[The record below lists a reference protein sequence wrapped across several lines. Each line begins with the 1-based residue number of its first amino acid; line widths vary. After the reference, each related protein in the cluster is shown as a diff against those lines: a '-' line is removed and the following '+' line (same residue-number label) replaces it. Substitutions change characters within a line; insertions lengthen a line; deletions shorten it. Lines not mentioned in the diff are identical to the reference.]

1 MSMRK
6 TFIVRDP
13 MNDDFAGTDIRP
25 RPLPADY
32 VWRTNNRLRR
42 LLDSLLHHVIATP
55 LAFLYQKLVWHERL
69 VGRRRIRPYLRQ
81 GVYLY
86 GNHTR
91 AAGDAF
97 TPSLAAFPRRPFV
110 LVHPDAVAVPGL
122 RQVVRALGGI
132 PVPTDI
138 RNLGRF
144 HGELLKLSPGNCV
157 VIYPEAHIWPCY
169 TGVRPFRDSSFRY
182 PVETGQPVFAFTV
195 TYRRHL
201 ILPLPRTVVY
211 IDGPSSPTL
220 PSRSVRTNA
229 NCGTKYTMPCVA
241 AVRSRISATTN
252 TWSRP
257 RKRNSLTLAHRM
269 GARTASAA
277 RGNAKK
283 QPLHPA

>member
-42 LLDSLLHHVIATP
+42 LLDSSLHHVIATP

-97 TPSLAAFPRRPFV
+97 TPSLVAFPRPFV

-122 RQVVRALGGI
+122 R
-132 PVPTDI
+132 
-138 RNLGRF
+138 
-144 HGELLKLSPGNCV
+144 
-157 VIYPEAHIWPCY
+157 
-169 TGVRPFRDSSFRY
+169 
-182 PVETGQPVFAFTV
+182 
-195 TYRRHL
+195 
-201 ILPLPRTVVY
+201 
-211 IDGPSSPTL
+211 
-220 PSRSVRTNA
+220 
-229 NCGTKYTMPCVA
+229 
-241 AVRSRISATTN
+241 
-252 TWSRP
+252 
-257 RKRNSLTLAHRM
+257 
-269 GARTASAA
+269 
-277 RGNAKK
+277 
-283 QPLHPA
+283 

>member
-6 TFIVRDP
+6 TLIVRDP

-42 LLDSLLHHVIATP
+42 LLDSSLHHVIATP

-211 IDGPSSPTL
+211 IDGPFFPDSA
-220 PSRSVRTNA
+220 R
-229 NCGTKYTMPCVA
+229 YTMPCAA

-257 RKRNSLTLAHRM
+257 RKRNSLTVAQ
-269 GARTASAA
+269 GRTNGICGTGK
-277 RGNAKK
+277 RKK

>member
-1 MSMRK
+1 MILRAPTSVRVPCPPITSGVPTTVCAACWTARSIMSLPRRWRSC
-6 TFIVRDP
+6 TRSWS
-13 MNDDFAGTDIRP
+13 GTSG
-25 RPLPADY
+25 
-32 VWRTNNRLRR
+32 W
-42 LLDSLLHHVIATP
+42 S
-55 LAFLYQKLVWHERL
+55 
-69 VGRRRIRPYLRQ
+69 G
-81 GVYLY
+81 
-86 GNHTR
+86 
-91 AAGDAF
+91 AADAF

-211 IDGPSSPTL
+211 IDGPFFPD
-220 PSRSVRTNA
+220 
-229 NCGTKYTMPCVA
+229 
-241 AVRSRISATTN
+241 SA
-252 TWSRP
+252 
-257 RKRNSLTLAHRM
+257 LTLRQNQ
-269 GARTASAA
+269 RKL
-277 RGNAKK
+277 RDEVYNAMCRRSQKSNFRYHEYVE
-283 QPLHPA
+283 QTVEA